1 MTVWGFT
8 LHMCQGL
15 ELLELNWSHII
26 LHVLFNDTVKL
37 HEKHLI
43 FVFSVVCSPRKGDYS
58 GHGVWLISEVYRA
71 RKRQQ
76 TIYCEGNSKKFKKI
90 TRWGWSN
97 SEADCG
103 NSTSGNLQNR
113 TGDPNNLSNS
123 WDLPHFKQAVA
134 IQFRRS
140 LSIRITLWQEP
151 QCTDLAGHCTSGKL
165 LLIWNGKDFALRD
178 HIHGS
183 AAYCMLSW
191 LKTQEIRSL
200 YRNWLCPWAKLY
212 FYWFIS

>member
-134 IQFRRS
+134 IQFTMHWSRW
-140 LSIRITLWQEP
+140 TLHQWQVATHLKWKRFCP
-151 QCTDLAGHCTSGKL
+151 AC
-165 LLIWNGKDFALRD
+165 D